1 MTTQTKAAAI
11 LIVDDNPTNC
21 ELLSKRLSRQGY
33 RCSQALSGKQALQMI
48 AQQVPDIVLL
58 DMMMPELDGLEV
70 LAILRQTHDSVSL
83 PVLMV
88 TARNQGEDVVSAFA
102 AGAND
107 YIEKPVDFPVLLA
120 RLQHHLQHKL
130 LDDEVKT
137 SRARLEEQNRKLEA
151 GSRYKDNFLSSM
163 SHELR
168 TPLNAVLGFS
178 EVLLDEMLGPLNDK
192 QKQYCREIYNSG
204 SYLLLIINDLL
215 DLSKIEAG
223 KMELDLQQCDVAG
236 LIDEVKG
243 LMQEKAQ
250 RRGVSLVYRVDTP
263 LASMQWD
270 PLRVKQMLINLLGNA
285 LKFTESGK
293 TVHLSAALAG
303 EAEVVLSVADEGC
316 GISEEDLRRIF
327 QPFEQAKSPMQRR
340 NVEGTGLGLAL
351 VSRLAALHGG
361 RIEVE
366 SELGMGSRF
375 SLYLPCQAAS
385 HQLDAGPG
393 DE

>member
-1 MTTQTKAAAI
+1 MTTQSKEAAI
-11 LIVDDNPTNC
+11 LIVDDNPANC
-21 ELLSKRLSRQGY
+21 DLLAKRLSRQGY
-33 RCSQALSGKQALQMI
+33 RCSQALGGKQALQMVE
-48 AQQVPDIVLL
+48 QDVPDIMLL
-58 DMMMPELDGLEV
+58 DMMMPEMDGLEV
-70 LAILRQTHDSVSL
+70 LHILRQRHDSISL

-120 RLQHHLQHKL
+120 RLQLHLEHKR

-137 SRARLEEQNRKLEA
+137 SRARLEEQNRRLA
-151 GSRYKDNFLSSM
+151 VGNQYKDNFLSSM

-223 KMELDLQQCDVAG
+223 KLELDLQRS
-236 LIDEVKG
+236 EVSALVEAVMG
-243 LMQEKAQ
+243 LMKEKAQ
-250 RRGVSLVYRVDTP
+250 RRDITLDCQVDAQ
-263 LASMQWD
+263 LGQVEWD
-270 PLRVKQMLINLLGNA
+270 PLRVKQMLINLLSNA

-293 TVHLSAALAG
+293 GVTLSAGLGANG
-303 EAEVVLSVADEGC
+303 EVRLSVADEGC
-316 GISEEDLRRIF
+316 GIAAEDLSRIF
-327 QPFEQAKSPMQRR
+327 QPFEQATSPMKKR

-361 RIEVE
+361 RVEVE
-366 SELGMGSRF
+366 SEVGVGSRF
-375 SLYLPCQAAS
+375 TLYLPSRRVNGHVEAR
-385 HQLDAGPG
+385 
-393 DE
+393 

>member
-1 MTTQTKAAAI
+1 MTTQTKDAAI

-21 ELLSKRLSRQGY
+21 DLLSKRLTRQGY

-48 AQQVPDIVLL
+48 AQQAPDIVLL

-70 LAILRQTHDSVSL
+70 LAILRQAHDSISL

-88 TARNQGEDVVSAFA
+88 TAKNQGEDVVSAFA

-137 SRARLEEQNRKLEA
+137 SRARLEEQNRKLEV
-151 GSRYKDNFLSSM
+151 GNRYKDNFLSSM

-192 QKQYCREIYNSG
+192 QKQYCQEIYNSG

-223 KMELDLQQCDVAG
+223 KLELDLQHSDVAA
-236 LIDEVKG
+236 LIEDVMR

-250 RRGVSLVYRVDTP
+250 RRGISLGCQVDAQ
-263 LASMQWD
+263 LGQVLWD

-285 LKFTESGK
+285 LKFTETGK
-293 TVHLSAALAG
+293 GILLSAELVAN
-303 EAEVVLSVADEGC
+303 AEVMLSVADQGC
-316 GISEEDLRRIF
+316 GISAEDLARIF
-327 QPFEQAKSPMQRR
+327 LPFEQASSPMKKS

-351 VSRLAALHGG
+351 VSRLVALHGG
-361 RIEVE
+361 RVEVE
-366 SELGMGSRF
+366 SEVGVGSRF
-375 SLYLPCQAAS
+375 ILYLPCVSVVDQ
-385 HQLDAGPG
+385 G
-393 DE
+393 EVR

>member
-1 MTTQTKAAAI
+1 MTTQSKAAAI
-11 LIVDDNPTNC
+11 LIVDDNPANC
-21 ELLSKRLSRQGY
+21 DLLAKRLSRQGY
-33 RCSQALSGKQALQMI
+33 RCTQALGGKQALQMVE
-48 AQQVPDIVLL
+48 QDVPDIMLL
-58 DMMMPELDGLEV
+58 DMMMPEMDGLEV
-70 LAILRQTHDSVSL
+70 LHILRQSHDSISL

-120 RLQHHLQHKL
+120 RLQLHLEHKR

-137 SRARLEEQNRKLEA
+137 SRARLEEQNRRLEV
-151 GSRYKDNFLSSM
+151 GNQYKDNFLSSM

-223 KMELDLQQCDVAG
+223 KLELDLQRSEVAA
-236 LIDEVKG
+236 LVEAVMG
-243 LMQEKAQ
+243 LMKEKAQ
-250 RRGVSLVYRVDTP
+250 RRGITLLCQVDAR
-263 LASMQWD
+263 LGHVEWD

-293 TVHLSAALAG
+293 GVTLSAGLA
-303 EAEVVLSVADEGC
+303 ASDEVMLSVADEGC
-316 GISEEDLRRIF
+316 GISAEDLTRIF
-327 QPFEQAKSPMQRR
+327 QPFEQAISPMKKR

-361 RIEVE
+361 RVEVE
-366 SELGMGSRF
+366 SEVGVGSRF
-375 SLYLPCQAAS
+375 TLYLPCRRVNGHVEAR
-385 HQLDAGPG
+385 
-393 DE
+393 